1 MYGHLTLWTIYGQY
15 MEIYN
20 LGFISGVSTCFD
32 HKPDWSLVDFKS
44 YISYI
49 HIEMIMTHH
58 GKPCKTALLSW
69 NCICKHKKTDAFKRE
84 STRAGDW
91 EKLIIPSSNAI
102 SPRAVVNH
110 EVSPYLSPS
119 SGNYRRLP
127 KIENKITQPMELRQ
141 IPWRFNIS
149 RNPWILLQEVHPSS
163 LSSLDPVELVLN
175 IDVSSAKLEILV
187 RF

>member
-1 MYGHLTLWTIYGQY
+1 MGGPAKQL
-15 MEIYN
+15 
-20 LGFISGVSTCFD
+20 CF
-32 HKPDWSLVDFKS
+32 
-44 YISYI
+44 
-49 HIEMIMTHH
+49 H
-58 GKPCKTALLSW
+58 GIAYANT
-69 NCICKHKKTDAFKRE
+69 KKTDAFKRE

-91 EKLIIPSSNAI
+91 EKLLIPSSNAI

-149 RNPWILLQEVHPSS
+149 RNPWILPQEFHPSS